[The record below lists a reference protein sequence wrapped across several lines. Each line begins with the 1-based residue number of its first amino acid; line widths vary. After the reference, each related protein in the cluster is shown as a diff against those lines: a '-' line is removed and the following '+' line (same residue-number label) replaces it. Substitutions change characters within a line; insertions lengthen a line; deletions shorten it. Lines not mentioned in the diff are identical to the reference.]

1 MSSLPPPFASPTGY
15 HYITFPRQVRIGN
28 WAGHIPF
35 AMYLVGALRPRI
47 FVELGTHY
55 GDSYLAFCQAVQV
68 LSLPTKC
75 HAVDTWRGDDDAG
88 HYGADVLAAL
98 RAVHDPN
105 YSSFSTLH
113 QMTFDDA
120 LNRFAD
126 ESIDLLHIDGLHTY
140 EAVRHDFETYMPKL
154 SQRAIVLF
162 HDVAVSDFGVHRYW
176 QELKSRYKTFDF
188 AHSHGLGVLAFGK
201 EIAEEIA
208 PLFNSDATTAAATR
222 TYFHRLG
229 DLVVEDFQ
237 RRQHFQAEIVAQHDA
252 VRKYAAE
259 TEKAIALLS
268 DREQQLNVLT
278 QRVGDQEKTLR
289 TYANELEKCIAVLAQ
304 REQEIAHLS
313 SFGAATNKAADE
325 QRAELQKNLA
335 SLQADLVAARAEN
348 ESLSRALAAARDIA
362 ALQRQQAEATQE
374 RNVSLETQ
382 YRHAESLLATAQQSL
397 AARESELRTLQASVR
412 DIENV
417 AEQRRLTLARLQGEA
432 DDMRRSHAEKY
443 HLLAAEGERETQRL
457 RDRIEAV
464 ETLHELRKNYLQRF
478 VHLRLSEAYR
488 NVTPRTHSFY
498 ADHLV
503 PIHELVPGNGQHE
516 WQSLGVDPQF
526 LIPCQLPQGWLY
538 VRIEIESD
546 TARSPITIYFDH
558 GEGVDGRTECVL
570 GHTREGVITI
580 DTHIRLARPTTAIRF
595 DPVAAIAKIKIL
607 NMHIQ
612 FLPQWRYKLRA
623 LRGAVRKS
631 RRRGSYFR
639 QLQIAASIFRQH
651 GWRGLTAKVN
661 ALGVPAHDAHGAG
674 YQRWL
679 ELNTP
684 SPQQLLAWRDRS
696 AAFAARPLISVLLP
710 TYNTPPQYLRHTL
723 DSVLAQ
729 VYDNWELCIADDCSP
744 EPHVVEILNEY
755 AARDRRIKVK
765 RCAANGGIAAATNSA
780 LELATGEF
788 VALLDHDDVLAPHA
802 FYRVAEALQSNPS
815 LDFIYTDE
823 DRMGTNGERAF
834 PFFKPAYSPEYLL
847 SLNYITHL
855 AVLRTGIVRKVG
867 GFRSR
872 CDTAQDYD
880 LFLRISREVPPERV
894 HHIPD
899 ILYHWRMLPT
909 SASGNERQFPKLQAA
924 SVAALQDH
932 LNAAYPELSPR
943 IDPGP
948 QITWH
953 RPRFTPKTPPL
964 ISIIIPSQC
973 KLADVNVNGTVHQ
986 RFHLEHAVNSIL
998 ETSSYKNIE
1007 ILAVDR
1013 HEMPADLEA
1022 RLSSRGV
1029 RRITYNFPFNWSRV
1043 NNHAAAQA
1051 RGQYYLFLN
1060 DDVEVITP
1068 DWLES
1073 LLDYALLPG
1082 VGAVGAKLLY
1092 PSRTIQHAGVV
1103 ICNTLPYHAYYGCDE
1118 NHSDYAHS
1126 TLVPRNF
1133 LVVTGACLLTPARV
1147 FNDPAI
1153 RGFDES
1159 FAYAYNDVDYCLKL
1173 HMAKFRAVLNPNAR
1187 LFHFESQSRDKQVT
1201 PQEVELLLSR
1211 WAGKVKNDP
1220 YYNLNLSRHSFDF
1233 RVD

>member
-55 GDSYLAFCQAVQV
+55 GDSYLAFCQAVQA
-68 LSLPTKC
+68 LALPTQC

-88 HYGADVLAAL
+88 HYGADVLAAV
-98 RAVHDPN
+98 RAVHDPH
-105 YSSFSTLH
+105 YSNFSTLH
-113 QMTFDDA
+113 QMTFDEA
-120 LNRFAD
+120 LDRFAD
-126 ESIDLLHIDGLHTY
+126 QSIDLLHIDGLHTY
-140 EAVRHDFETYMPKL
+140 EAARHDFETYMPKL
-154 SQRAIVLF
+154 SRRAIVLF
-162 HDVAVSDFGVHRYW
+162 HDVAVADFGVHRYW
-176 QELKSRYKTFDF
+176 QELKTQYKTFDF
-188 AHSHGLGVLAFGK
+188 AHSHGLGVLAFGP

-208 PLFNSDATTAAATR
+208 PLFNADATTAEATR
-222 TYFHRLG
+222 AYFHRLG

-237 RRQHFQAEIVAQHDA
+237 RRQRFEAEVAAQHDA

-268 DREQQLNVLT
+268 EREQQLNALT
-278 QRVGDQEKTLR
+278 QRAGDQERILR
-289 TYANELEKCIAVLAQ
+289 TYASELEKCIAMLAE
-304 REQEIAHLS
+304 REQVH
-313 SFGAATNKAADE
+313 AD
-325 QRAELQKNLA
+325 
-335 SLQADLVAARAEN
+335 SVAARAEN
-348 ESLSRALAAARDIA
+348 DSLSRALAARDA
-362 ALQRQQAEATQE
+362 
-374 RNVSLETQ
+374 
-382 YRHAESLLATAQQSL
+382 
-397 AARESELRTLQASVR
+397 ELRTLQASVR

-417 AEQRRLTLARLQGEA
+417 AEQRRLNLARLQAET
-432 DDMRRSHAEKY
+432 DDLRRAHAEKY

-457 RDRIEAV
+457 RDRIDAV
-464 ETLHELRKNYLQRF
+464 ETLNELRKTYLQRF

-488 NVTPRTHSFY
+488 NVTPRTRSFH

-546 TARSPITIYFDH
+546 TARSPITMYFDH
-558 GEGVDGRTECVL
+558 GQGIDGRTECVL
-570 GHTREGVITI
+570 GHTREGVLTI
-580 DTHIRLARPTTAIRF
+580 DTHIRLTQPTTAIRF
-595 DPVAAIAKIKIL
+595 DPAAAIAKVKIV

-612 FLPQWRYKLRA
+612 FLSPWRYKLRA

-631 RRRGSYFR
+631 RRRGSYLR
-639 QLQIAASIFRQH
+639 QMKIAASIFRQH
-651 GWRGLTAKVN
+651 GWRGLSAKLN
-661 ALGVPAHDAHGAG
+661 ALGVPAHDAHGVG

-679 ELNTP
+679 EVNTP
-684 SPQQLLAWRDRS
+684 SPQQLAAWRDRS
-696 AAFAARPLISVLLP
+696 ASFASRPLISVLLP

-729 VYDNWELCIADDCSP
+729 AYDNWELCIADDCSP
-744 EPHVVEILNEY
+744 DPHVLEILNEY
-755 AARDRRIKVK
+755 AARDPRIKVK
-765 RCAANGGIAAATNSA
+765 RCAVNGGIAAATNAA
-780 LELATGEF
+780 LEMATGEF

-802 FYRVAEALQSNPS
+802 FYRVVEALQSNPN

-834 PFFKPAYSPEYLL
+834 PFFKPAFSPEYLL

-880 LFLRISREVPPERV
+880 LFLRISREITPERV
-894 HHIPD
+894 HHIAD

-932 LNAAYPELSPR
+932 LSAAYPDLTPR
-943 IDPGP
+943 VDPGP

-953 RPRFTPKTPPL
+953 RPRFTPKAPPL
-964 ISIIIPSQC
+964 ISIVIPSQC

-1013 HEMPADLEA
+1013 HEMPADLEERLA
-1022 RLSSRGV
+1022 RRGV
-1029 RRITYNFPFNWSRV
+1029 RRITYNFAFNWSRV

-1060 DDVEVITP
+1060 DDVEVITS

-1073 LLDYALLPG
+1073 LLDYAQLPG

-1103 ICNTLPYHAYYGCDE
+1103 LCNTLPYHAYYGCDE

-1173 HMAKFRAVLNPNAR
+1173 HMARYRAVLNPYAR

-1211 WAGKVKNDP
+1211 WADKIKNDP

-1233 RVD
+1233 RVE